1 MTCSNLDLIRQLV
14 FQRSAWCNLGS
25 TPIDLFNSPDWL
37 SSTASDTTDD
47 ASKGV
52 SPGGEWNRVKS
63 GGLKFGIQTILGIDS
78 LQDGPQEPKQNLAFS
93 NEDGCDTICES
104 HQNKHQTRE
113 HSIFKF
119 SDCSTRTE
127 ITTQSQPDNLRIKRQ
142 YQTITDSRMETTRI
156 ISKRTPTS
164 WPSEKAKLYA
174 SDICDARE
182 PDDKSTSVQPK
193 TRTVERIGAVEFV
206 NNGAGIKNPLAYASK
221 MEREVLSRL
230 YGEQVSANE
239 YVCKACGKRFNLFR
253 LLTRHVKCHSQM
265 RRYLCKYC
273 LKGFND
279 TFDLKR
285 HTRTHTGKQF
295 LNVICCYDSLS
306 DPPLGTSI

>member
-14 FQRSAWCNLGS
+14 FQRTAWCNLGS

-47 ASKGV
+47 ASKTV
-52 SPGGEWNRVKS
+52 SPGAEWSRTRS

-78 LQDGPQEPKQNLAFS
+78 LQDGPKEPKPNVTIS
-93 NEDGCDTICES
+93 NEEGYDIICES
-104 HQNKHQTRE
+104 NQDRHQTRE
-113 HSIFKF
+113 QGIFKF
-119 SDCSTRTE
+119 SDSSTRTE
-127 ITTQSQPDNLRIKRQ
+127 IKTQSQPDSLRIKRQ
-142 YQTITDSRMETTRI
+142 YRTSTDSRKEMTKI
-156 ISKRTPTS
+156 VSKRTLAS
-164 WPSEKAKLYA
+164 WPPQKAKLYA
-174 SDICDARE
+174 ADICNSRE
-182 PDDKSTSVQPK
+182 PDDKPTSVQSK
-193 TRTVERIGAVEFV
+193 TKTLDRIGAVEFV

-279 TFDLKR
+279 TFDLI
-285 HTRTHTGKQF
+285 QVSNF
-295 LNVICCYDSLS
+295 
-306 DPPLGTSI
+306 